1 MGMIT
6 PSGLNIRID
15 LSRVPVPVILCESG
29 ALFLTCL
36 PLSTLRLRSEYG
48 FTNQIIFT
56 AKTQRTLSDKKRGV
70 KAGCV
75 SEGSK

>member
-1 MGMIT
+1 MQVRRKRIAKKKH
-6 PSGLNIRID
+6 SHGLTRNYTEKKK
-15 LSRVPVPVILCESG
+15 SAVS
-29 ALFLTCL
+29 LFLTCL
-36 PLSTLRLRSEYG
+36 PLRLRSEYG

-70 KAGCV
+70 RAGCV